1 MKTLPDLQSSLWLNL
16 TTSSAEFLSLG
27 TPDILG
33 WMTFLWGAVLCIAGG
48 LTASLASTR
57 LYPRCYQHSPIGIP
71 ENISRRCQVS
81 PRTTEQWCSYSQL
94 W

>member
-57 LYPRCYQHSPIGIP
+57 L
-71 ENISRRCQVS
+71 
-81 PRTTEQWCSYSQL
+81 
-94 W
+94 